1 MGNPVPVSTDE
12 LSERYLRKAIA
23 EMNDLGHEIAQA
35 AGPDRAPVLGS
46 GHPLADV
53 FLLKHTPRDS
63 EIQEGVAFY
72 GRAGQAIRKAFQ
84 RLRVDE
90 TAIYGTNVLKY
101 AGEDEEEARGWL
113 VRELYVVQP
122 KVIVVM
128 GQDALTCLNATGFP
142 LSMQLEPT
150 TGEMQTYTPT
160 TQALVTPDVDDSL
173 DEQPAKRAFW
183 EAFKELGP
191 WWAALP
197 PW

>member
-1 MGNPVPVSTDE
+1 VPVSTDE

-72 GRAGQAIRKAFQ
+72 GRAGQAIRKALQ

-113 VRELYVVQP
+113 VRELHVVQP

-142 LSMQLEPT
+142 LSIQLEPT